1 MNEEY
6 KLIIRFIQEF
16 YDGCSEMY
24 GKGKIDLTKEP
35 ESTFSEIGLDSMGV
49 IELLVL
55 AEEKF
60 GISIDGP
67 DLPKEHTIG
76 NYARMIYD
84 KTRGNSN
91 D

>member
-6 KLIIRFIQEF
+6 HPIMRFMQEF

-24 GKGKIDLTKEP
+24 GREKIDLMKNP
-35 ESTFSEIGLDSMGV
+35 ESTFSEIGLDSLGV

-55 AEEKF
+55 VEEKF

-67 DLPKEHTIG
+67 DLPKEHTVG
-76 NYARMIYD
+76 NYARMIYNR
-84 KTRGNSN
+84 TRGNSN